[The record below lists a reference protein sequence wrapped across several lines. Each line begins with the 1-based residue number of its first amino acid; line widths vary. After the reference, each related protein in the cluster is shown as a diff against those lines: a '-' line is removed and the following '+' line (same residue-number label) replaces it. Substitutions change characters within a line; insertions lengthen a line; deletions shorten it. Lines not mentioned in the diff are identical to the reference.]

1 MSRQQSEEK
10 EPGLLEKFKTS
21 ENAWIS
27 LARELLWVAAVV
39 GSIALILFLVS
50 GTWPAVV
57 TIESESMVPHMQ
69 VGDLVFVV
77 SADRFGELQSW
88 TSGKEVGYQ
97 KYNDYGDVLIYR
109 PNDAPNPPV
118 YIPFLT
124 QGVHPIINRAMDRI
138 DSGEPVP
145 KYYNPYRGEA
155 TPTRYIPAIIQNN
168 SLVLEDG
175 TVVTPQNADPS
186 NGYRVQTTFI
196 SPHAG
201 YITKGDNNQVS
212 DQGGY
217 LSSVSGEVILPVK
230 DEWIVGKALFSVP
243 LLGYLPLNIV
253 PVAIILI
260 ALMLVWDYVTG
271 KKEKENSRGKKEKEK
286 KRVKGKK

>member
-1 MSRQQSEEK
+1 MSRAQPEEK
-10 EPGLLEKFKTS
+10 GPGLWEKFKTS
-21 ENAWIS
+21 KNTWVS

-39 GSIALILFLVS
+39 GGIALALFLVS

-57 TIESESMVPHMQ
+57 TIESESMIPHMQ

-77 SADRFGELQSW
+77 SADRFGDLQSW
-88 TSGKEVGYQ
+88 TSGKEQGYQ
-97 KYNDYGDVLIYR
+97 KYDDYGDILIYR

-118 YIPFLT
+118 YIPFPT
-124 QGVHPIINRAMDRI
+124 KGVHPIIHRAMDRI
-138 DSGEPVP
+138 ESGEPIP
-145 KYYNPYRGEA
+145 KYYNLYRGEA
-155 TPTRYIPAIIQNN
+155 TPVQYIPATVQNN

-175 TVVTPQNADPS
+175 TIVTPQNADPA
-186 NGYRVQTTFI
+186 NGYLVQTSII

-212 DQGGY
+212 DQGGF
-217 LSSVSGEVILPVK
+217 LSSVTGEVIMPVK
-230 DEWIVGKALFSVP
+230 EEWIVGKALFSIP

-260 ALMLVWDYVTG
+260 ALMLVWEYYAR
-271 KKEKENSRGKKEKEK
+271 KKEGEKEKGK
-286 KRVKGKK
+286 KRVKGKNK

>member
-1 MSRQQSEEK
+1 MSRQLPEER

-39 GSIALILFLVS
+39 GGIALILFLVS

-57 TIESESMVPHMQ
+57 TIESESMVPNMQ

-77 SADRFGELQSW
+77 SADRYGELQSW
-88 TSGKEVGYQ
+88 TSAKEIGYQ
-97 KYNDYGDVLIYR
+97 KYGDFGDILIYR

-124 QGVHPIINRAMDRI
+124 QGVHPIIHRAMDRI
-138 DSGEPVP
+138 ESGETIP
-145 KYYNPYRGEA
+145 KYYNPFRGQT
-155 TPTRYIPAIIQNN
+155 TPVRYIPATIQNN
-168 SLVLEDG
+168 SLVLENG

-186 NGYRVQTTFI
+186 NGYLVRTTLL
-196 SPHAG
+196 SPHTG

-217 LSSVSGEVILPVK
+217 LSSVSGEVIMPVK
-230 DEWIVGKALFSVP
+230 DEWIVGKALFSIP

-253 PVAIILI
+253 PVAIVLI
-260 ALMLVWDYVTG
+260 ALMLVWEYVAG
-271 KKEKENSRGKKEKEK
+271 KKDEGKGKKEKEK
-286 KRVKGKK
+286 NRVKGKK

>member
-1 MSRQQSEEK
+1 MSRNDPEENK
-10 EPGLLEKFKTS
+10 PGLWEQFRKS
-21 ENAWIS
+21 ENPWVS
-27 LARELLWVAAVV
+27 LARELAWVAAVV
-39 GSIALILFLVS
+39 GGIALALFLVS

-77 SADRFGELQSW
+77 SADRFGGLESW
-88 TSGKEVGYQ
+88 TSGIEKGYL
-97 KYNDYGDVLIYR
+97 KYGDYGDILIYR

-124 QGVHPIINRAMDRI
+124 KGVHPIIHRAMDRI
-138 DSGEPVP
+138 DAGENIP
-145 KYYNPYRGEA
+145 KYYNLYRGQA
-155 TPTRYIPAIIQNN
+155 TPARYLPATIQNN

-175 TVVTPQNADPS
+175 TVVTPQNADPM
-186 NGYRVQTTFI
+186 NGYLVETTLV

-217 LSSVSGEVILPVK
+217 LSSVSGEVIMPVK
-230 DEWIVGKALFSVP
+230 DEWIVGKALFSIP

-260 ALMLVWDYVTG
+260 ALMLVWEYYAR
-271 KKEKENSRGKKEKEK
+271 KKGEMSEKRDNRA
-286 KRVKGKK
+286 KGKR